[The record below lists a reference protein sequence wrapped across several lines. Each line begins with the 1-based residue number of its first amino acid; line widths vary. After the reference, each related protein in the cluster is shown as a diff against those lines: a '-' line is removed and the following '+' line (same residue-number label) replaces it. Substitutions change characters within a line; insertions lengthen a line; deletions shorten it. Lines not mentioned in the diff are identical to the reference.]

1 MREWAGTVTITPGT
15 ESPNLIFHF
24 PGSLP
29 LLQGLYPLAT
39 GFIHSSFYTS
49 GWQTFFVK
57 GQAVSIAMTHSC
69 HCGRERL

>member
-29 LLQGLYPLAT
+29 LLQGYILLPQGLSIPLST
-39 GFIHSSFYTS
+39 L
-49 GWQTFFVK
+49 V
-57 GQAVSIAMTHSC
+57 V
-69 HCGRERL
+69 GRLFL